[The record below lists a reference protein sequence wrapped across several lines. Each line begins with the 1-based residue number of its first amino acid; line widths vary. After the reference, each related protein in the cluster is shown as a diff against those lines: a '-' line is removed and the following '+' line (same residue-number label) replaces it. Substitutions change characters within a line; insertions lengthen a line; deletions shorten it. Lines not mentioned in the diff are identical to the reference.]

1 MEGIAVRSDSAD
13 PAPIELSLI
22 GPLRASTSATAD
34 VLPTLRKARALF
46 VVLALA
52 DGQTVTRRW
61 LAALLWSRNDPAQG
75 LARLRDTLST
85 LRQGLKESLGDT
97 DLLRVTA
104 DRVMLRP
111 GAVRIDIE
119 TAAAGGSGPPLIKG
133 EIGADLEGIDP
144 ALDTWLL
151 ALRGRYRIQSEGL
164 AASPAPASASPNGLK
179 RGVVIAISALHV
191 IGAGQENELAFAIA
205 EEIATSLSR
214 IRGVS
219 VVSNAW
225 PGGAPMEVGLDFK
238 LEGSLRRLAGRLR
251 IAVKLVDTSSGVV
264 CWSAQ
269 FDYEHDDFFH
279 IQQDV
284 AALVAAGL
292 EPELP
297 TIAAERMRRA
307 GTVGDGAYVLMLRA
321 ISLIHLLDR
330 RSFNE
335 AGGLLSRVIE
345 IEPEFSSAYSW
356 LALWHVF
363 LVGQG
368 WARDARASIARAG
381 EVAEHAVMLDPN
393 DARGLT
399 IAGHVRAFLHRR
411 LDEALPLHE
420 RALAINPSLP
430 LAWHLSGVA
439 QAYKGNLDE
448 ARRRIEHCRHLAP
461 RDPHSFFADGA
472 AIIVELLS
480 RQHETAAD
488 IGRKVTQLH
497 PRFSAAYKPYL
508 AALGHLSE
516 EREAALVHRR
526 LLQLE
531 PDFSIR
537 SFRMSAPFARREH
550 MEHYVTGLSLAGAL

>member
-1 MEGIAVRSDSAD
+1 MEGISARSENTAI
-13 PAPIELSLI
+13 ATIQLSLI
-22 GPLRASTSATAD
+22 GPLRALTSDNTD
-34 VLPTLRKARALF
+34 ILPSLRKARAIL

-52 DGQTVTRRW
+52 DGQTATRRW
-61 LAALLWSRNDPAQG
+61 LASLLWSRNDPAQG

-85 LRQGLKESLGDT
+85 LRLGLRDSMGDAELIQVAP
-97 DLLRVTA
+97 DRVT
-104 DRVMLRP
+104 LRP
-111 GAVRIDIE
+111 GAVKVDID
-119 TAAAGGSGPPLIKG
+119 TADINANASSLANG
-133 EIGADLEGIDP
+133 EVASDLDGIDP
-144 ALDTWLL
+144 ALDEWLL
-151 ALRGRYRIQSEGL
+151 MLRGRYRSKREE
-164 AASPAPASASPNGLK
+164 AAPSQARTKSAIK
-179 RGVVIAISALHV
+179 RGVVIGVTALHAMGGD
-191 IGAGQENELAFAIA
+191 IELAFAVA
-205 EEIATSLSR
+205 EELATSLGR

-219 VVSNAW
+219 VVSRVRSPTTGVN
-225 PGGAPMEVGLDFK
+225 ETGLDFRV
-238 LEGSLRRLAGRLR
+238 EGSMQRLGERVRVAVRL
-251 IAVKLVDTSSGVV
+251 VEMPSGVV
-264 CWSAQ
+264 CWSSH
-269 FDYEHDDFFH
+269 FDYEHDDVFH

-297 TIAAERMRRA
+297 TISGERMRRI
-307 GTVGDGAYVLMLRA
+307 GDVDEGAYVLLLRA

-335 AGGLLSRVIE
+335 AGALLSRVIE
-345 IEPEFSSAYSW
+345 LEPDYSSAYSW

-368 WARDARASIARAG
+368 WARDARASITRAG

-448 ARRRIEHCRHLAP
+448 ARRRIEHCRRLAP

-480 RQHETAAD
+480 RQHESAAV

-508 AALGHLSE
+508 AALGHLGE
-516 EREAALVHRR
+516 EREAGLVHRR
-526 LLQLE
+526 LIQLE
-531 PDFSIR
+531 PDFSLK
-537 SFRMSAPFARREH
+537 SFRLSAPFARREH
-550 MEHYVTGLSLAGAL
+550 MEHYVAGLTLAGVA

>member
-1 MEGIAVRSDSAD
+1 MEGISARREN
-13 PAPIELSLI
+13 AATATIQLSLI
-22 GPLRASTSATAD
+22 GPLGALTSDNID
-34 VLPTLRKARALF
+34 VLPSLRKARAIL

-52 DGQTVTRRW
+52 DGQTATRRW
-61 LAALLWSRNDPAQG
+61 LAGLLWSRNDPAQG

-85 LRQGLKESLGDT
+85 LRLGLRDALGDA
-97 DLLRVTA
+97 DLVQVTPDRVT
-104 DRVMLRP
+104 LRP
-111 GAVRIDIE
+111 GAVTI
-119 TAAAGGSGPPLIKG
+119 
-133 EIGADLEGIDP
+133 DLETPNTSANAQLHAEREVASDLDGIDP
-144 ALDTWLL
+144 ALDEWLL
-151 ALRGRYRIQSEGL
+151 SVRGRYRSQRDEATS
-164 AASPAPASASPNGLK
+164 APVRPKIALK
-179 RGVVIAISALHV
+179 RGVVIGVTALHAV
-191 IGAGQENELAFAIA
+191 GGDSELAFAVA
-205 EEIATSLSR
+205 EELATSLGR

-219 VVSNAW
+219 VVSRVK
-225 PGGAPMEVGLDFK
+225 PMTGVNETGLDFRV
-238 LEGSLRRLAGRLR
+238 EGSMQRLGERVRVAVRL
-251 IAVKLVDTSSGVV
+251 VEMPSGVV
-264 CWSAQ
+264 CWSSH
-269 FDYEHDDFFH
+269 FDYEHDDMFH

-297 TIAAERMRRA
+297 TISGERMRRT
-307 GTVGDGAYVLMLRA
+307 GNVDEGAYVLLLRA

-345 IEPEFSSAYSW
+345 LEPDYSSAYSW

-368 WARDARASIARAG
+368 WARDPRASIARAG

-399 IAGHVRAFLHRR
+399 IAGHVRAFLNRR

-448 ARRRIEHCRHLAP
+448 ARRRIEHCRRLAP

-480 RQHETAAD
+480 RQHEIAAD

-508 AALGHLSE
+508 AALGHLGE
-516 EREAALVHRR
+516 EREASVVHRR

-531 PDFSIR
+531 PDFNLKT
-537 SFRMSAPFARREH
+537 FRMNAPFARREH
-550 MEHYVTGLSLAGAL
+550 MEHYSAGLTLAGVL

>member
-1 MEGIAVRSDSAD
+1 M
-13 PAPIELSLI
+13 
-22 GPLRASTSATAD
+22 
-34 VLPTLRKARALF
+34 

-52 DGQTVTRRW
+52 EGQTATRRW
-61 LAALLWSRNDPAQG
+61 LAGLLWSRNDPAQG

-85 LRQGLKESLGDT
+85 LRLGLRDALGDADFIQVT
-97 DLLRVTA
+97 PDRVT
-104 DRVMLRP
+104 LRP
-111 GAVRIDIE
+111 GAVTVDLLTSDE
-119 TAAAGGSGPPLIKG
+119 SLPVPLSVVG
-133 EIGADLEGIDP
+133 EIAPDLDGIDP
-144 ALDTWLL
+144 ALDDWL
-151 ALRGRYRIQSEGL
+151 QSIRCQHRVRRDDAVPD
-164 AASPAPASASPNGLK
+164 AARAKVAIK
-179 RGVVIAISALHV
+179 RGVIIGVTALHAV
-191 IGAGQENELAFAIA
+191 GADTELACAVA
-205 EEIATSLSR
+205 EELATSLGR

-219 VVSNAW
+219 VVSQVRSPSA
-225 PGGAPMEVGLDFK
+225 GANETGLDFRV
-238 LEGSLRRLAGRLR
+238 EGSMQRLGERVRVAVRL
-251 IAVKLVDTSSGVV
+251 IEMPSGVV
-264 CWSAQ
+264 CWSSH
-269 FDYEHDDFFH
+269 FDYEHDDMFH

-297 TIAAERMRRA
+297 TISAERLRRI
-307 GTVGDGAYVLMLRA
+307 GDVDEGAYVLLLRA

-345 IEPEFSSAYSW
+345 REPDYSSAYSW

-368 WARDARASIARAG
+368 WARDARASIIRAG
-381 EVAEHAVMLDPN
+381 EVAEYAVMLDPN

-448 ARRRIEHCRHLAP
+448 ARRRIEHCRRLAP

-480 RQHETAAD
+480 GRHEAAAE

-508 AALGHLSE
+508 AALGHLGE
-516 EREAALVHRR
+516 QREAVVVHRR

-531 PDFSIR
+531 PDFNIK
-537 SFRMSAPFARREH
+537 SFRLSAPFARREH
-550 MEHYVTGLSLAGAL
+550 LDHYIAGLNLAGVV

>member
-1 MEGIAVRSDSAD
+1 MEGISARSGNAD
-13 PAPIELSLI
+13 TATIQLSLI
-22 GPLRASTSATAD
+22 GPLRALTSDNTD
-34 VLPTLRKARALF
+34 ILPSLRKARALL

-52 DGQTVTRRW
+52 DGQTATRRW
-61 LAALLWSRNDPAQG
+61 LASLLWSRNDPAQA

-85 LRQGLKESLGDT
+85 LRLGLRDTLGDS
-97 DLLRVTA
+97 DLVQVTPDRVT
-104 DRVMLRP
+104 LRP
-111 GAVRIDIE
+111 GSVRIDLE
-119 TAAAGGSGPPLIKG
+119 AGGAELPSTSLASA
-133 EIGADLEGIDP
+133 EMASDLNGIDP
-144 ALDTWLL
+144 ALDEWLQT
-151 ALRGRYRIQSEGL
+151 LRGRYQSKLRE
-164 AASPAPASASPNGLK
+164 SASAPPRTPAAIK
-179 RGVVIAISALHV
+179 RGVIIGVTALHAT
-191 IGAGQENELAFAIA
+191 GGDGELAFAVA
-205 EEIATSLSR
+205 EELATSLGR

-219 VVSNAW
+219 VVSRVRS
-225 PGGAPMEVGLDFK
+225 PLVGAGETGLDFQV
-238 LEGSLRRLAGRLR
+238 EGSMQRMGKRVRVAIRL
-251 IAVKLVDTSSGVV
+251 VEMPSNVV
-264 CWSAQ
+264 CWSSH
-269 FDYEHDDFFH
+269 FDYEHDDVFH

-297 TIAAERMRRA
+297 TISAERMRRI
-307 GTVGDGAYVLMLRA
+307 GNVDEGAYVLLLRA

-345 IEPEFSSAYSW
+345 LEPDYSSAYSW

-368 WARDARASIARAG
+368 WARDPRASIARAG

-420 RALAINPSLP
+420 RALEINPSLP

-448 ARRRIEHCRHLAP
+448 ARRRIEHCRRLAP

-480 RQHETAAD
+480 RQHEIAAD

-508 AALGHLSE
+508 AALGHLGE
-516 EREAALVHRR
+516 EREAIVVHRR

-531 PDFSIR
+531 PDFSLK
-537 SFRMSAPFARREH
+537 SFRLSAPFARREH
-550 MEHYVTGLSLAGAL
+550 LDHYVNGLALAGVG

>member
-1 MEGIAVRSDSAD
+1 VEGISARSENAD
-13 PAPIELSLI
+13 IATIQLRLI
-22 GPLRASTSATAD
+22 GPLRALTSDNTD
-34 VLPTLRKARALF
+34 ILPSLRKARAIL

-52 DGQTVTRRW
+52 DGQTATRRW
-61 LAALLWSRNDPAQG
+61 LAGLLWSRNDPAQG

-85 LRQGLKESLGDT
+85 LRLGLRDSMGDT
-97 DLLRVTA
+97 DLVQVTPDRVT
-104 DRVMLRP
+104 LRP
-111 GAVRIDIE
+111 GAVKVDLD
-119 TAAAGGSGPPLIKG
+119 AANFSADASCLAKG
-133 EIGADLEGIDP
+133 EVASDLDGIDP
-144 ALDTWLL
+144 ALDEWLL
-151 ALRGRYRIQSEGL
+151 VLRGRYRSKREEAAPPQSR
-164 AASPAPASASPNGLK
+164 AKSAIK
-179 RGVVIAISALHV
+179 RGVVIGVTALHAM
-191 IGAGQENELAFAIA
+191 GGDSELAFAVA
-205 EEIATSLSR
+205 EELATSLGR

-219 VVSNAW
+219 VVSRVSSPTTGVN
-225 PGGAPMEVGLDFK
+225 ETGLDFRV
-238 LEGSLRRLAGRLR
+238 EGSMQRLGERVRVAVRL
-251 IAVKLVDTSSGVV
+251 VEMPSGVV
-264 CWSAQ
+264 CWSSH
-269 FDYEHDDFFH
+269 FDYEHDDVFH

-297 TIAAERMRRA
+297 TISGERMRRT
-307 GTVGDGAYVLMLRA
+307 GNVDEGAYVLLLRA

-335 AGGLLSRVIE
+335 AGALLSRVIE
-345 IEPEFSSAYSW
+345 LESDYSSAYSW

-368 WARDARASIARAG
+368 WARDARASITRAG

-448 ARRRIEHCRHLAP
+448 ARRRIEHCRRLAP

-480 RQHETAAD
+480 RQHESAAE

-508 AALGHLSE
+508 AALGHLGE
-516 EREAALVHRR
+516 EREAGLVHRR

-531 PDFSIR
+531 PDFSLK
-537 SFRMSAPFARREH
+537 SFRLSAPFARREH
-550 MEHYVTGLSLAGAL
+550 LEHYVSGLTLAGVV

>member
-1 MEGIAVRSDSAD
+1 MEGIAVRSDGAD

-22 GPLRASTSATAD
+22 GPLRASTPDNAD
-34 VLPTLRKARALF
+34 VLPTLRKARAIF
-46 VVLALA
+46 VMLALA
-52 DGQTVTRRW
+52 DGQTATRRW

-85 LRQGLKESLGDT
+85 LRQALRESVGDA
-97 DLLRVTA
+97 DLLQVTA

-111 GAVRIDIE
+111 GAVRIDLE
-119 TAAAGGSGPPLIKG
+119 AAAARPALVNG
-133 EIGADLEGIDP
+133 EIGADLDGIDP

-151 ALRGRYRIQSEGL
+151 AFRGRYRAKFDNHARPSV
-164 AASPAPASASPNGLK
+164 PAGSSGAIK
-179 RGVVIAISALHV
+179 RGVVIAVSALHV
-191 IGAGQENELAFAIA
+191 IGTGQENGLAFVLA
-205 EEIATSLSR
+205 EEIGTSLSR

-219 VVSNAW
+219 IVSNAW
-225 PGGAPMEVGLDFK
+225 PGGVPTEAGVDFK
-238 LEGSLRRLAGRLR
+238 LEGSLQRLGGRLR
-251 IAVKLVDTSSGVV
+251 IAVKLVEAPSGVV
-264 CWSAQ
+264 CWSAH
-269 FDYEHDDFFH
+269 FDYEHDDLFH

-307 GTVGDGAYVLMLRA
+307 GTMGDSASVLMLRA

-345 IEPEFSSAYSW
+345 IEPDFSSAYSW
-356 LALWHVF
+356 LALWHIF

-368 WARDARASIARAG
+368 WARDARASITRAG

-448 ARRRIEHCRHLAP
+448 ARRRIEHCRRLAP
-461 RDPHSFFADGA
+461 RDPHSFYADGA

-516 EREAALVHRR
+516 EREAALVYRR

-537 SFRMSAPFARREH
+537 SFRTSAPFVRREH
-550 MEHYVTGLSLAGAL
+550 MDHYVTGLTLAGVL